1 MCVALTDGGSMAQF
15 CRDYPQGP
23 DRSTWFDW
31 LQQDATFAG
40 RYAQAREAG
49 ADTLADDCI
58 AIADEVKDA
67 GQFDSARVNAARL
80 RVDARKWVAS
90 KLKPKTYADRVETVT
105 SGSMT
110 VQHVISDDDRA
121 RALATLLQRQAIAG
135 SASLP
140 DARRLIEA
148 QAIDIT
154 PPAASQPAKP

>member
-1 MCVALTDGGSMAQF
+1 MSQF
-15 CRDYPQGP
+15 CRDYPDGP
-23 DRSTWFDW
+23 QKTQWFDW
-31 LQQDATFAG
+31 LREDATFAENYS
-40 RYAQAREAG
+40 RAREAG

-90 KLKPKTYADRVETVT
+90 KLKPRVYADRVETVT
-105 SGSMT
+105 SGSLT
-110 VQHVISDDDRA
+110 VQHTISDDDRV
-121 RALATLLQRQAIAG
+121 RALATLLQRQAIAT
-135 SASLP
+135 SMSLP

-148 QAIDIT
+148 QAIDVS